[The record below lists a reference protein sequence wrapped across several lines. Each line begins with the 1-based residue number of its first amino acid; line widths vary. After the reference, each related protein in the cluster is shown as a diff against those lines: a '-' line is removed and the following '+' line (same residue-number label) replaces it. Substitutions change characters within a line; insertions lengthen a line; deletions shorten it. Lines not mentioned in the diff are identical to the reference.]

1 MKKTSKMQ
9 LILAAMMALSLL
21 GATACKKK
29 PAHHEGPM
37 ESAGSSVDSAAHDTA
52 DATEEAAEDT
62 GDKIEEATDSK

>member
-1 MKKTSKMQ
+1 MKKISILQ
-9 LILAAMMALSLL
+9 LILVAAMLV

-29 PAHHEGPM
+29 AMHSEGPM
-37 ESAGSSVDSAAHDTA
+37 ESAGESVDKAAHDTA